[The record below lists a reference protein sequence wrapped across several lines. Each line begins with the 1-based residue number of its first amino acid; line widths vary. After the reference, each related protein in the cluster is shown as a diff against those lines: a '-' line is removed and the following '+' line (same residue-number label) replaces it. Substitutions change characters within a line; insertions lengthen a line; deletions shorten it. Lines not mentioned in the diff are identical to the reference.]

1 MRIYSLKF
9 EGAKVTLNFSHLI
22 KLFPFGKVGRSNVD
36 FSLLS
41 LNARGIRTFE
51 KPKAI
56 LSWLFNSGAVVMR
69 AEFSVL
75 NKLAQ
80 RKDALKKAVK
90 NRVQYHGERCNRRQ
104 FIAL

>member
-56 LSWLFNSGAVVMR
+56 FSWLFNSGADICFLQEKTVER
-69 AEFSVL
+69 KHVL
-75 NKLAQ
+75 FA
-80 RKDALKKAVK
+80 
-90 NRVQYHGERCNRRQ
+90 RRP
-104 FIAL
+104 

>member
-56 LSWLFNSGAVVMR
+56 LSWLFNSGADICFLQEKTVER
-69 AEFSVL
+69 KHVL
-75 NKLAQ
+75 FA
-80 RKDALKKAVK
+80 
-90 NRVQYHGERCNRRQ
+90 RRP
-104 FIAL
+104 